1 VLFFPFVWIISFVFI
16 QRSIALENAE
26 AKAAQDGQSK

>member
-1 VLFFPFVWIISFVFI
+1 VWIISFVFI